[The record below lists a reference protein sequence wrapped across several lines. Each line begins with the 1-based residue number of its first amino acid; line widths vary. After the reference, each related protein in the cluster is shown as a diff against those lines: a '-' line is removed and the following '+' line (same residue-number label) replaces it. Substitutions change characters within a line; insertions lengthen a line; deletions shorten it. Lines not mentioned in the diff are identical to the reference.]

1 MNVTPISE
9 LRKPEL
15 KRLGAVSKVSK
26 QDRRESLVSSAGGFS
41 ERGKCLRSHCLSTG
55 SPKQTRTVYGK
66 WSLGEKTGRGLK
78 PHPLCIF

>member
-26 QDRRESLVSSAGGFS
+26 QDRREPGF
-41 ERGKCLRSHCLSTG
+41 ECRWLLRAREA
-55 SPKQTRTVYGK
+55 PA
-66 WSLGEKTGRGLK
+66 
-78 PHPLCIF
+78 